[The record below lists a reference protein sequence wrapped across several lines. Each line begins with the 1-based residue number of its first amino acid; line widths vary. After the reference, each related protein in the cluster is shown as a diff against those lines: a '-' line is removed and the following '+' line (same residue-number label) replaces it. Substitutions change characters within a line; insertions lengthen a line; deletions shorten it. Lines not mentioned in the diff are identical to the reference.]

1 MCLKFRVREVV
12 DYEDTRFSNVV
23 IECLRNCFSLSMC
36 GLLSQK
42 IEVVT
47 IFWHCPFNWKTTVNK
62 VSLQELYGQGYLYLL
77 QNCCIVANCCCSSFF
92 SLGIFCT
99 TPLIC
104 LKTSSSRS
112 WRGWCARIYSYIE
125 MLHCH
130 DILYC
135 TVGWCDIVLLREFV
149 QVLFRKS
156 SSWTSSARQN
166 FPFF

>member
-23 IECLRNCFSLSMC
+23 IEYLRNCFSLSMW

-92 SLGIFCT
+92 SLGIFCA

-112 WRGWCARIYSYIE
+112 WRGVVCKDILLHRNVALSWYTVLYGRLVWYSTFARI
-125 MLHCH
+125 
-130 DILYC
+130 C
-135 TVGWCDIVLLREFV
+135 TSFIQKIVKLDLKCA
-149 QVLFRKS
+149 LKLS
-156 SSWTSSARQN
+156 
-166 FPFF
+166 FF